1 MNLAKFLPRGDS
13 VKCNLRNEPFHRDL
27 TRKPWVYNGNILNL
41 FVLHCMD
48 FSQENISALSL
59 HRTPKFSASVNISLA
74 SPVHCLLIIPISLL
88 PSKELSCGNKISL
101 QKSNTYLNTI
111 QKPLQ
116 TWSMDIVTLSPLPFS
131 LSNHTRLQNK
141 QYSTHREFNI
151 RSTTARAARPI
162 DYHDRLPLC
171 ILNFQFGFPP
181 CPPMVTKSN
190 HEL

>member
-1 MNLAKFLPRGDS
+1 MNLSKFLHRGDS
-13 VKCNLRNEPFHRDL
+13 VKSNLRNEPFHRDL
-27 TRKPWVYNGNILNL
+27 TRKPWVYSGNILNL
-41 FVLHCMD
+41 FVLRCMD
-48 FSQENISALSL
+48 FSKENISVLSL

-131 LSNHTRLQNK
+131 LSNHIRLQNSWCNGPFFVIK
-141 QYSTHREFNI
+141 I
-151 RSTTARAARPI
+151 RCHYFRSVMLK
-162 DYHDRLPLC
+162 RLLF
-171 ILNFQFGFPP
+171 IRKKGMWFWHEKKSRKPP
-181 CPPMVTKSN
+181 SP
-190 HEL
+190 